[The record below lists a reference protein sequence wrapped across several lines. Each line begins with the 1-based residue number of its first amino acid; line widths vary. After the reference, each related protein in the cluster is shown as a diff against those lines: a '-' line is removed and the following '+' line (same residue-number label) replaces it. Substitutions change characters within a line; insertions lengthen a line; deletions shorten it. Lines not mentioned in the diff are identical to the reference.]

1 MTQNTELAQIA
12 RKRLVYQI
20 PGMEAATVRRD
31 VEYRR
36 TDGRPLTFD
45 LYRPPDARSGSRLP
59 AVVLVSGYSDD
70 GVEKKLGC
78 KAKEMGASISKG
90 QLLAASG
97 LSAVCYETRDPAT
110 DAHALLQYV
119 RQNEATLGV
128 DANQMGLWAASG
140 NVPMALSLLMQ
151 GSDQNL
157 KCAALCYGF
166 MLDCGPST
174 AVADAS
180 RTFGF
185 VNPCAG
191 KSVKDLRAETPL
203 FVARAGR
210 DEVVGLND
218 TIDLF
223 AAEALECNLPLSLAN
238 HPAAPHAF
246 DLMYDHNDSRE
257 SIRHLLTFL
266 RFHLLME

>member
-1 MTQNTELAQIA
+1 
-12 RKRLVYQI
+12 
-20 PGMEAATVRRD
+20 
-31 VEYRR
+31 
-36 TDGRPLTFD
+36 
-45 LYRPPDARSGSRLP
+45 
-59 AVVLVSGYSDD
+59 
-70 GVEKKLGC
+70 
-78 KAKEMGASISKG
+78 
-90 QLLAASG
+90 
-97 LSAVCYETRDPAT
+97 
-110 DAHALLQYV
+110 
-119 RQNEATLGV
+119 
-128 DANQMGLWAASG
+128 
-140 NVPMALSLLMQ
+140 MALSLLMQ